1 VKTGNR
7 VLWTVV
13 GLVLLAAG
21 VAGLLINLDRMPGT
35 DPGQPVIWPELAEQA
50 RSWRPWLLAAVI
62 VLGLVLVVLGGLL
75 LRAQLRRRGGVSLP
89 DLRLDSAD
97 QHGQTVVG
105 TRVMVNGL
113 AHDLE
118 NQAGVSRAAAH
129 LSGDTRRPNLRLW
142 LTVEPGTHLDR
153 IQQQVRDALRRFT
166 TTTGLTP
173 GEVTIDT
180 KVATKVAGAQRS
192 RLTAVR

>member
-7 VLWTVV
+7 LLWTAI
-13 GLVLLAAG
+13 GLILAAAG
-21 VAGLLINLDRMPGT
+21 VAGLLINLGRMPGT
-35 DPGQPVIWPELAEQA
+35 DRSQPVIWPSLAEQA
-50 RSWRPWLLAAVI
+50 RSWRPWLLAGVV
-62 VLGLVLVVLGGLL
+62 VLGLLLVLLGALL
-75 LRAQLRRRGGVSLP
+75 LRAQLRRRGGVTMP
-89 DLRLDSAD
+89 DLRVGSAD
-97 QHGQTVVG
+97 EHGQTIVG
-105 TRVMVNGL
+105 SRVMAKGL

-129 LSGDTRRPNLRLW
+129 LGGDTGRPSLRLW

-153 IQQQVRDALRRFT
+153 VQQRVLTALRRFT

-173 GEVTIDT
+173 SDVTVDT
-180 KVATKVAGAQRS
+180 KVAGPQSS